1 MSRLIS
7 LFFIVFLIAP
17 IYSFGTNRQASENG
31 VNELSPMDTLIQL
44 KNHYKKKK
52 TLEKEN
58 EINRIIAKKYFIEG
72 DYINSNKYY
81 EPLIQYYRTSEDTIN
96 LIRVLRGIAGNNIKL
111 SKEEDVVTKYLNEA
125 KLLAIESNQVREA
138 TAIDITLAVYYSE
151 RSNFIEAF
159 KLFNKSKEVVVEHN
173 YSKLEYTIAFN
184 LGNLYANIE
193 EYDKAITHYKDGFQ
207 IALELQNE
215 AVQIFFQEALAS
227 VYQNKADYQKALEYY
242 RVALEYNLKAN
253 NINHTIYCYLVM
265 SECYNKLN
273 DFENADY
280 YLEEA
285 EKIISKTQAGY
296 LLAYFN
302 QLSGNKASKN
312 KNYRIALE
320 LYHIAYDQYLQIGNK
335 ESQKEL
341 SKSISLC
348 YEQLGEFKQSL
359 EFMKIHKNLESELS
373 TDLIAMKI
381 KLYESN
387 IVIETLSNEKR
398 IEELENKNYVLI
410 LWGGGIIVIS
420 VLLIV
425 IIGFIKYYKSNKINI
440 EQKKNELTKA
450 NDDKKKI
457 YDDYLKKEKDNSELS
472 NELNLKSSKLQDLFF
487 KLKEKNVL
495 LDDVILKLEGGKNSH
510 LINKLGKARFTDEEL
525 KIINEEL
532 TLLNKSFHK
541 NLLKDYPKLTR
552 KDLKLATLLKIDLT
566 SKEIADILYIS
577 SASVDVSRSRL
588 RKKMNLDRAESLKE
602 LLNRY

>member
-1 MSRLIS
+1 MSRQVC
-7 LFFIVFLIAP
+7 LFFIMFSIVSIYGFGANRIA
-17 IYSFGTNRQASENG
+17 FENG

-52 TLEKEN
+52 SLEKEN

-81 EPLIQYYRTSEDTIN
+81 EPSIQYYRASQDTIN
-96 LIRVLRGIAGNNIKL
+96 IIRVLRGIAGNNIKL
-111 SKEEDVVTKYLNEA
+111 SKEEGVVTKYLNEA

-138 TAIDITLAVYYSE
+138 TAIDITLAAYYSE
-151 RSNFIEAF
+151 RSKFIEAF
-159 KLFNKSKEVVVEHN
+159 KLFDKSKEVVVEHN

-193 EYDKAITHYKDGFQ
+193 EYDKAIIHYKDGFQ

-215 AVQIFFQEALAS
+215 AVQVFFQEALAS

-242 RVALEYNLKAN
+242 RVALDYNLEVN

-273 DFENADY
+273 DFKNADY
-280 YLEEA
+280 YLGEA
-285 EKIISKTQAGY
+285 ETIISKTQAGY

-348 YEQLGEFKQSL
+348 YEQLGAFEQSL
-359 EFMKIHKNLESELS
+359 EFMKIHKKLESELS

-387 IVIETLSNEKR
+387 VAIETLSNEKR

-410 LWGGGIIVIS
+410 LWGGGILVIS
-420 VLLIV
+420 VLLIAIV
-425 IIGFIKYYKSNKINI
+425 GFIKYYKSNKINI

-450 NDDKKKI
+450 NDDKRKI

-472 NELNLKSSKLQDLFF
+472 SELNLKSSKLQELFF

-495 LDDVILKLEGGKNSH
+495 LDDVILKLDADKNTV
-510 LINKLGKARFTDEEL
+510 LTKKLTKAKFTKEEL
-525 KIINEEL
+525 AIINEEL

-541 NLLKDYPKLTR
+541 NLLKDYPNLTM

-577 SASVDVSRSRL
+577 SSSVDVSRSRL
-588 RKKMNLDRAESLKE
+588 RKKMDLQRTENLKDI
-602 LLNRY
+602 LNKY